1 MATFRTSSCRD
12 GSFSVEMTTAGGQLR
27 TIPGFRSEHE
37 AAAWIVQTERLTE
50 SLGLGDSIVKRFE
63 MHTVHPASRA
73 RDRAIPL
80 PTDQTAPR
88 RDPAPPKQCGRGEVS
103 QVPATFLHT

>member
-37 AAAWIVQTERLTE
+37 AAAWIVQTERL
-50 SLGLGDSIVKRFE
+50 LQQADPRF
-63 MHTVHPASRA
+63 H
-73 RDRAIPL
+73 
-80 PTDQTAPR
+80 
-88 RDPAPPKQCGRGEVS
+88 APPRDVLRR
-103 QVPATFLHT
+103 PAE